1 MDLPILDI
9 LCKYSHTVSFSLHNV
24 FRVRTFYSMSQYF
37 IPFYDYNIYMDIY
50 HSLFIHLLL
59 NIWPVSTFWL
69 LWKILPERGCASFCV
84 NVCSSCLRYI
94 PRREIIESRDN
105 SVPNCFPKQLYH
117 FTFIPTMCE
126 DSNFST
132 SWPQTIFVCLFD
144 SCHQVDVKW
153 YLIVVLICVSIVIN
167 EHLFM
172 CLLSLCIY
180 LLWRNIFLILYPV

>member
-69 LWKILPERGCASFCV
+69 LWKILPEHGCASFCV
-84 NVCSSCLRYI
+84 NVCSSCLGYI
-94 PRREIIESRDN
+94 PRSEIIESRDN
-105 SVPNCFPKQLYH
+105 SVPNCFPKQLYQFNIHTNDVWGFQFLH
-117 FTFIPTMCE
+117 FLAQNYFCLSFWLLPSGRCE
-126 DSNFST
+126 VISHCGLDLCFHSN
-132 SWPQTIFVCLFD
+132 
-144 SCHQVDVKW
+144 
-153 YLIVVLICVSIVIN
+153 
-167 EHLFM
+167 
-172 CLLSLCIY
+172 
-180 LLWRNIFLILYPV
+180 